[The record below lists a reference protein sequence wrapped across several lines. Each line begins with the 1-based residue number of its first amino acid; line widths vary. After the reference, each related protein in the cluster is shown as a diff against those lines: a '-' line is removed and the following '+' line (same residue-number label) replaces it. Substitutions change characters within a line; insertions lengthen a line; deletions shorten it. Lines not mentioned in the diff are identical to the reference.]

1 MKDSGVDW
9 LGNVPLDWGVMRLKH
24 ALSRNDGGVWGK
36 DPTGNGDTIVLRSTE
51 QTADGRW
58 LLADPAYRSLSASE
72 KASATLEEG
81 DLLVTKS
88 SGSSLHIGKTTLV
101 DAEVSSM
108 KCCYSNFMQRL
119 RTNERLTPRLAWY
132 VLNNDLARQQFDL
145 SSNSTTGLANLNST
159 LLGDI
164 WITVPRVEEQATLV
178 DHLDR
183 ATTRI
188 DALVT
193 KKARFIELLREKRQA
208 MITHAV
214 TKGLD
219 RGVQMK
225 ESGVEWLGE
234 VPADW
239 KVIALKRLGRLK
251 GGNGFPPGLQGR
263 PDNELPFFKVSDLG
277 KSADGQHLSAGENT
291 ITPDEAADL
300 GATIFPADALAW
312 AKIGAALSL
321 NRRRIITKPSCL
333 DNNMT
338 GFIPDSA
345 VVSTRFSFYLMSAV
359 DFTVHAKPGA
369 VPSFSEGDQ
378 GELSVSLPPAA
389 SQQAI
394 VDHLDRAT
402 ARIDTL
408 IAKTERSIE
417 LLREHRT
424 ALITAAVTGKI
435 DLRPTA

>member
-183 ATTRI
+183 ATSRI
-188 DALVT
+188 DTLVT
-193 KKARFIELLREKRQA
+193 KKTRFIELLREKRQA
-208 MITHAV
+208 LITHAV

-219 RGVQMK
+219 PSVPMK
-225 ESGVEWLGE
+225 DSGVEWLGE

-239 KVIALKRLGRLK
+239 KVLSLKRIGRLK
-251 GGNGFPPGLQGR
+251 GGSGFPPSLQGR
-263 PDNELPFFKVSDLG
+263 AENEIPFFKVGDLG
-277 KSADGQHLSAGENT
+277 KSPDGKYLGDTEHT
-291 ITPDEAADL
+291 ITHGEAKEL
-300 GATIFPADALAW
+300 GATVFPANVLVW

-321 NRRRIITKPSCL
+321 NRRRITTKPSCL

-338 GFIPDSA
+338 GFVPDTML
-345 VVSTRFSFYLMSAV
+345 VSTRYSFYLMSSV

-378 GELSVSLPPAA
+378 GELQISLPPRRF
-389 SQQAI
+389 QDAI
-394 VDHLDRAT
+394 VAHLDRAT
-402 ARIDTL
+402 SRIDRL
-408 IAKTERSIE
+408 IDKTERSIE

-424 ALITAAVTGKI
+424 ALITAAVTGKL
-435 DLRPTA
+435 DLRPAA